1 MNTNQLVRV
10 LSADLT
16 ATRTPLELR
25 FAATLVPGILVA
37 VALFAVTLGPRPDF
51 AIALEHARFLFK
63 FAITLLV
70 ALSSALLVRRL
81 MRPAAPMRSQ
91 LLLPSLVPALLVL
104 AAAAELIV
112 LPRAQWMPRLV
123 GENSAMCLWCVPFF
137 ALPILIAAIAGLR
150 AGAPTRPSIAGAAAG
165 LLAGGIGAAIYAAHC
180 ADDSPLFVAAWY
192 SLAVVLVAAVGAAT
206 GRVALRW

>member
-16 ATRTPLELR
+16 ASRTALELR

-37 VALFAVTLGPRPDF
+37 VALFAFTLGPRPDF
-51 AIALEHARFLFK
+51 AIAVEQARFLFK
-63 FAITLLV
+63 FAITLLL
-70 ALSSALLVRRL
+70 ALLSALLVRRL
-81 MRPAAPMRSQ
+81 VRPAAPMRSQ
-91 LLLPSLVPALLVL
+91 LLLLSLVPAFLVL

-123 GENSAMCLWCVPFF
+123 GENAAMCLWCVPFF

-180 ADDSPLFVAAWY
+180 PDDSPLFVAAWY
-192 SLAVVLVAAVGAAT
+192 SLAVALVAAVGAAA
-206 GRVALRW
+206 GRLALRW

>member
-10 LSADLT
+10 LSADLR
-16 ATRTPLELR
+16 ASRTPPELR

-51 AIALEHARFLFK
+51 AIALEQARFLFK
-63 FAITLLV
+63 FAITLLL
-70 ALSSALLVRRL
+70 ALLSALLVRRL
-81 MRPAAPMRSQ
+81 VRPAAPMRSQ
-91 LLLPSLVPALLVL
+91 LLLLSSVPALLVF
-104 AAAAELIV
+104 AAVAELIA

-123 GENSAMCLWCVPFF
+123 GENAAMCLWCVPFF

-180 ADDSPLFVAAWY
+180 PDDSPLFVAAWY
-192 SLAVVLVAAVGAAT
+192 SLAVALVAAVGAAA
-206 GRVALRW
+206 GRLALRW